1 MDIGPRR
8 AHPSL
13 IPAAAAAAAAV
24 AVPDAAPVAASDPA
38 LITGLL
44 GRCDALASQRPS
56 VAPSAWSHVG

>member
-13 IPAAAAAAAAV
+13 IPAAAAAAV